1 MNSYPQRV
9 DDILRFIS
17 DFTIYVDGVGDV
29 CRFSAA
35 VSFLSFLALI
45 IVSAFAILNIA
56 ISLSFNSL
64 SLFDFKRHGN
74 RNYGSPF
81 NGLKSLRSSQG
92 KMEKSFLRYMQF
104 QVLFIF
110 FTSHVMW
117 LITNA
122 SYVLSRVDSVLE
134 SLSTSI
140 LALKFLSSAECDS
153 CKIMSN
159 HMNYTLVPVKYVP
172 SKMHR

>member
-45 IVSAFAILNIA
+45 FVSTFAILNIF

-74 RNYGSPF
+74 TNYGSPF

-110 FTSHVMW
+110 FYYACSVTYHKCILCAVKGWFCLGELEYFNSCSEVLVFCWMRF
-117 LITNA
+117 LQD
-122 SYVLSRVDSVLE
+122 YV
-134 SLSTSI
+134 
-140 LALKFLSSAECDS
+140 
-153 CKIMSN
+153 
-159 HMNYTLVPVKYVP
+159 
-172 SKMHR
+172 